1 MKNKISLFIIVFI
14 TSLFIV
20 IYNFEVLIS
29 VVPFW
34 QSGKHYFVK
43 FIFVA
48 LVLLIL
54 FSLAV
59 TWIIDWIIKIV
70 FQRKH

>member
-1 MKNKISLFIIVFI
+1 MVFI

-29 VVPFW
+29 VVPIW

-43 FIFVA
+43 FIFVT

-54 FSLAV
+54 FSWAV
-59 TWIIDWIIKIV
+59 TWIIDWIIKTV
-70 FQRKH
+70 SQRKS